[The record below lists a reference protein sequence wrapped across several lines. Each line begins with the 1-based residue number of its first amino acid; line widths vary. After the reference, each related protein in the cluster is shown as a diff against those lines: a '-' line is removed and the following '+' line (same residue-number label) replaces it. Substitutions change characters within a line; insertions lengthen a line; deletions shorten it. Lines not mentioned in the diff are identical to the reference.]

1 MAKRAINSNMYEY
14 NVVDFLNASILTTAL
29 NTLAKEGWEPL
40 FPVVTA
46 MGRYIVMRRLVVDD
60 PGSEGSP
67 LEGVARG

>member
-14 NVVDFLNASILTTAL
+14 AFVWLDVNNIVAILNAR
-29 NTLAKEGWEPL
+29 AKEGWEPFL
-40 FPVVTA
+40 VIPGMYTTNLLL
-46 MGRYIVMRRLVVDD
+46 RRLVVDD